1 MSTYIDKKCISRW
14 YELSF
19 HGSILVNLITTKEYL
34 SQNSLTF
41 QVSDFLSSRKED
53 DYFYLNLYQNVPSG
67 NLSSSLRFLEN
78 GEVMV
83 MAPVLFDEQ
92 WWFWFDGL
100 PMNTV
105 PKLEWKWDNLGLY
118 DFPYGYVELASDDES
133 QTSESRWL
141 SDLTWQFLVSISV
154 IRDINGRFRDFTKR
168 GAPLVCRLSACWGMR
183 AEDGTSTITEGLYVR
198 RNWPDNIWLV
208 VWNIFYFP

>member
-1 MSTYIDKKCISRW
+1 MIFIWIYIKMYPPAIWVAACGSWKWWS
-14 YELSF
+14 
-19 HGSILVNLITTKEYL
+19 HGHGPIFVWWTVVILV
-34 SQNSLTF
+34 
-41 QVSDFLSSRKED
+41 
-53 DYFYLNLYQNVPSG
+53 
-67 NLSSSLRFLEN
+67 
-78 GEVMV
+78 
-83 MAPVLFDEQ
+83 
-92 WWFWFDGL
+92 WWF
-100 PMNTV
+100 TYEHCAQTE
-105 PKLEWKWDNLGLY
+105 LEWKWDNLGLY

-208 VWNIFYFP
+208 VRNIFYFP